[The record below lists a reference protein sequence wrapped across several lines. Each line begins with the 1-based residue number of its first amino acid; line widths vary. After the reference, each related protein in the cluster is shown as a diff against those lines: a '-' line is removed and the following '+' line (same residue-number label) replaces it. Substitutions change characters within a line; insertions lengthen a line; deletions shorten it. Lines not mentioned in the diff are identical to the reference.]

1 MCFLVLERQ
10 GDDLFDLQ
18 ESLKKYVDRHIQKD
32 NPYYRYHQFCSL
44 LLNVPKCNFNRTL
57 VAENTADLLE
67 NLQSAPYDPVKS
79 AYRGEVINLEE
90 VWDLLLEEF
99 DRCQRND
106 E

>member
-44 LLNVPKCNFNRTL
+44 LFKVPQFNFNRTL
-57 VAENTADLLE
+57 VEENTADLLE
-67 NLQSAPYDPVKS
+67 NLQSVPYDPVLS
-79 AYRGEVINLEE
+79 SHRGEVINLEI
-90 VWDLLLEEF
+90 VWDWVL
-99 DRCQRND
+99 D
-106 E
+106 ELD